1 MHRFRR
7 WWPSARAGLIVG
19 VVGLSLAGLSL
30 ACRPSQA
37 TAVPTPAAADAFAVV
52 RATAEAAYQSGK
64 AHLDRGELEPALI
77 DLDTASTNDA
87 DNRQD
92 IQLALAQTI
101 SQLQTETPT
110 VVPTPLPRAP
120 VIATPLLVATPLPLA
135 PGVATPVPP
144 TLVAPAPP
152 LAPAIE
158 TLVPPTLVIAT
169 PLPPAGSGVATPL
182 PPTLVVAS
190 LPATTPEPAG
200 SMIAPILVVWRDPQG
215 RFSVSAP
222 TDWATAEHA
231 QALFGVGS
239 GVVQFRDASG
249 RSELDIAVDSQ
260 ANAVSPEL
268 YSASVELALQQ
279 HVPGYT
285 AEQTLPENVS
295 GSPSIRRVF
304 TFTQRD
310 ASGLDYQARGF
321 QVTVVNGTT
330 PYVISGSAPADQ
342 FQAASVTFEQMVET
356 FRFG

>member
-135 PGVATPVPP
+135 PGVATPV
-144 TLVAPAPP
+144 
-152 LAPAIE
+152 
-158 TLVPPTLVIAT
+158 
-169 PLPPAGSGVATPL
+169 

>member
-144 TLVAPAPP
+144 TLV
-152 LAPAIE
+152 
-158 TLVPPTLVIAT
+158 
-169 PLPPAGSGVATPL
+169 
-182 PPTLVVAS
+182 VAS

-200 SMIAPILVVWRDPQG
+200 SMIAPILVAWRDPQG

-222 TDWATAEHA
+222 TDWATAEHT

>member
-37 TAVPTPAAADAFAVV
+37 TAVPTPAATDAFAVV

-135 PGVATPVPP
+135 HGVATPV
-144 TLVAPAPP
+144 
-152 LAPAIE
+152 
-158 TLVPPTLVIAT
+158 
-169 PLPPAGSGVATPL
+169 

>member
-135 PGVATPVPP
+135 PGVATPV
-144 TLVAPAPP
+144 
-152 LAPAIE
+152 
-158 TLVPPTLVIAT
+158 
-169 PLPPAGSGVATPL
+169 

-342 FQAASVTFEQMVET
+342 FQAASVTFEQMVAT

>member
-135 PGVATPVPP
+135 PGAATPV
-144 TLVAPAPP
+144 
-152 LAPAIE
+152 
-158 TLVPPTLVIAT
+158 
-169 PLPPAGSGVATPL
+169 

>member
-30 ACRPSQA
+30 ACRPSPA

-135 PGVATPVPP
+135 PGVATPV
-144 TLVAPAPP
+144 
-152 LAPAIE
+152 
-158 TLVPPTLVIAT
+158 
-169 PLPPAGSGVATPL
+169 

>member
-135 PGVATPVPP
+135 PGVATPV
-144 TLVAPAPP
+144 
-152 LAPAIE
+152 
-158 TLVPPTLVIAT
+158 
-169 PLPPAGSGVATPL
+169 

-342 FQAASVTFEQMVET
+342 FQAASVTFEQMVES

>member
-1 MHRFRR
+1 
-7 WWPSARAGLIVG
+7 

-135 PGVATPVPP
+135 PGVATPV
-144 TLVAPAPP
+144 
-152 LAPAIE
+152 
-158 TLVPPTLVIAT
+158 
-169 PLPPAGSGVATPL
+169 

>member
-64 AHLDRGELEPALI
+64 VHLDRGELEPALI

-135 PGVATPVPP
+135 PGVATPV
-144 TLVAPAPP
+144 
-152 LAPAIE
+152 
-158 TLVPPTLVIAT
+158 
-169 PLPPAGSGVATPL
+169 